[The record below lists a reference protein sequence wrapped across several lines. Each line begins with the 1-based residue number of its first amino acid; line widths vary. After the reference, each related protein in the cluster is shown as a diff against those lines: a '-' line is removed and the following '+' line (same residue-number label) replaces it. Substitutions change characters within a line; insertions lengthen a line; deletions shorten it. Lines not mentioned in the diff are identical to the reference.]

1 VQRLRRRLEWLTPVL
16 LLLPAAALLA
26 WLMIYPVGDAVHLS
40 FTNWD
45 GYSSPQSVGFD
56 NFSNLLHDKL
66 FKEALLHNLAFV
78 AALPIWVGLPY
89 FLAWQLHRQCFG
101 WKFFRF
107 AFFLPVVFSP
117 VVIGVYYGIVL
128 RPEGPLNSALE
139 SIGLGFLAHEWL
151 NDPSIALPV
160 VIAIII
166 WATEGIGVLIFLS
179 ALSNLDTEQVDAAR
193 VDGAS
198 PWQVQRHVIFW
209 QLLPVIEFWTILIV
223 ILSFTA
229 LFPLVFALTHGG
241 PGHSTYVV
249 DFDLYQEAFSS
260 GRLGYAS
267 AIGIVLLAVIAAVA
281 GFLIG
286 ALRLRK
292 RFA

>member
-1 VQRLRRRLEWLTPVL
+1 
-16 LLLPAAALLA
+16 
-26 WLMIYPVGDAVHLS
+26 M
-40 FTNWD
+40 
-45 GYSSPQSVGFD
+45 
-56 NFSNLLHDKL
+56 
-66 FKEALLHNLAFV
+66 
-78 AALPIWVGLPY
+78 
-89 FLAWQLHRQCFG
+89 
-101 WKFFRF
+101 
-107 AFFLPVVFSP
+107 
-117 VVIGVYYGIVL
+117 
-128 RPEGPLNSALE
+128 
-139 SIGLGFLAHEWL
+139 
-151 NDPSIALPV
+151 
-160 VIAIII
+160 
-166 WATEGIGVLIFLS
+166 
-179 ALSNLDTEQVDAAR
+179 
-193 VDGAS
+193 
-198 PWQVQRHVIFW
+198 IFW

-281 GFLIG
+281 GLLIG